1 MNTSVGEPGV
11 LTALHD
17 FIKWYMLL
25 TLRFPKS
32 HRVTLGDRIDG
43 HLLDMVE
50 TAALA
55 RFARNRRPLLQ
66 KLNGQVEVLRHL
78 TRVAVGLNLM
88 SPNQYEFAARC
99 TEDIGRQVGGWL
111 KQTRQSEDAQEP
123 VSARLGV

>member
-1 MNTSVGEPGV
+1 V

-17 FIKWYMLL
+17 FTRWYMAL
-25 TLRFPKS
+25 TLRFPKG

-43 HLLDMVE
+43 HLLDMIE

-55 RFARNRRPLLQ
+55 RYARNKRPLLH

-88 SPNQYEFAARC
+88 SAKQYEFAARC
-99 TEDIGRQVGGWL
+99 TEEIGRQVGGWL
-111 KQTRQSEDAQEP
+111 KQTRQSEDAQKP
-123 VSARLGV
+123 VPASLGV